1 MAIEVAKFVPF
12 HSGLVVGVYL
22 VQHEG
27 HLAYAFLDETN
38 VGANETTDDT
48 VVIFGTHD
56 KRVRSVFL
64 GTVLW
69 GPQLPNFQSTDKY
82 ILNSETIDN
91 HGMLCALD
99 DIFDFT
105 KAIERL
111 CPAMVQLSMIYNTLN
126 FFEYN
131 PIFKIVFAKILDLAI
146 LSLEKFHKENIE
158 MGELNKFDTTSVEQE
173 YQQNGAKVEAQ
184 KFEYR
189 TVPSVSEPT
198 PTAST

>member
-48 VVIFGTHD
+48 VVIFGTED

-69 GPQLPNFQSTDKY
+69 GPQLPNFQSIDKY
-82 ILNSETIDN
+82 IFNSEHINN

-99 DIFDFT
+99 DMFDFMRMVEKLCPQLAMLSLYYSVLNFFSVYPLARVAFGKFHDTFVRMLEGYHREHISTADLKQSADNGAT
-105 KAIERL
+105 KAIEE
-111 CPAMVQLSMIYNTLN
+111 VYKQ
-126 FFEYN
+126 
-131 PIFKIVFAKILDLAI
+131 
-146 LSLEKFHKENIE
+146 HNII
-158 MGELNKFDTTSVEQE
+158 DQT
-173 YQQNGAKVEAQ
+173 
-184 KFEYR
+184 FEYR
-189 TVPSVSEPT
+189 TLPSEPI

>member
-22 VQHEG
+22 VQYEG

-99 DIFDFT
+99 DVFDFT

-111 CPAMVQLSMIYNTLN
+111 CPAMVQLNLIYNTLN
-126 FFEYN
+126 FFENN
-131 PIFKIVFAKILDLAI
+131 PIFKIVFARVFNLMVMA
-146 LSLEKFHKENIE
+146 LEKFHKENIE
-158 MGELNKFDTTSVEQE
+158 TGELEKFNTTSVKRE
-173 YQQNGAKVEAQ
+173 YKQNGSMVETQ
-184 KFEYR
+184 EFEYR

>member
-38 VGANETTDDT
+38 VGANETTDDI
-48 VVIFGTHD
+48 VVIFGTED

-69 GPQLPNFQSTDKY
+69 GPQLPNFQSIDKY
-82 ILNSETIDN
+82 IFNSEHINN

-111 CPAMVQLSMIYNTLN
+111 CPKMFELNLIYNVLN
-126 FFEYN
+126 FFECN
-131 PIFKIVFAKILDLAI
+131 PIFKIVFAKIFNLIVMA
-146 LSLEKFHKENIE
+146 LEKFHKENIE
-158 MGELNKFDTTSVEQE
+158 TEELAKFGTTYVKQE
-173 YQQNGAKVEAQ
+173 HQRNGSKIEAQ

>member
-38 VGANETTDDT
+38 IGANETTDDT
-48 VVIFGTHD
+48 VVIFGTED

-69 GPQLPNFQSTDKY
+69 GPQLPNFQSIDKY
-82 ILNSETIDN
+82 IFNSEHINN

-111 CPAMVQLSMIYNTLN
+111 CPKMFELNLIYNVLN
-126 FFEYN
+126 FFECN

-146 LSLEKFHKENIE
+146 LSLEKFHEVNIE
-158 MGELNKFDTTSVEQE
+158 RGKLDKFDTTSVKQE

-189 TVPSVSEPT
+189 IVPSVSEPT